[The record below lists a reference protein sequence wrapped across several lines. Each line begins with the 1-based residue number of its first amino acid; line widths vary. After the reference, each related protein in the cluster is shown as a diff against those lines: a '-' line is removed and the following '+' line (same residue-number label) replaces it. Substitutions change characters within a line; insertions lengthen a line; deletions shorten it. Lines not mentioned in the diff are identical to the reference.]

1 MGNSTSNHPDNIY
14 IYTISLWIFLP
25 LTLVRYIKVTEK
37 SKIWGPGKLSK
48 LRNPKILLRKLW
60 KMIFQLFFLTNQVLW
75 QLQGFFLGLIFRVK
89 KNATLGVTGK
99 SRCFFWK
106 SKEIEN
112 QSCQFFIFF
121 SKTPIFWM

>member
-1 MGNSTSNHPDNIY
+1 MEDD
-14 IYTISLWIFLP
+14 LP
-25 LTLVRYIKVTEK
+25 AFFFDESSAVTVA
-37 SKIWGPGKLSK
+37 
-48 LRNPKILLRKLW
+48 RILFRTN
-60 KMIFQLFFLTNQVLW
+60 FQS
-75 QLQGFFLGLIFRVK
+75 K

-121 SKTPIFWM
+121 SKTPIF